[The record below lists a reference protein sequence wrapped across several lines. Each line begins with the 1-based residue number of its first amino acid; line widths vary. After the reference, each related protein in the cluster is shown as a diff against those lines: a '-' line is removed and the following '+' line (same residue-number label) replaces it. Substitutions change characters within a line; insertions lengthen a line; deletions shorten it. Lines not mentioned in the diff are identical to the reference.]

1 MIYRSRRSHQ
11 NVMKAAKGGR
21 LRNHPF
27 VNVTQV
33 KGDDNGREEEEQN
46 GFSVMEHLECF
57 SRHVALTRLR

>member
-1 MIYRSRRSHQ
+1 
-11 NVMKAAKGGR
+11 MKAAKGGR

-57 SRHVALTRLR
+57 SRYVALTRLR